1 MATIY
6 DVSMLIHKDVQ
17 VYKNKDEKRP
27 SFQTTSDFDT
37 GSSHETRVSMDVH
50 TGTHIDAP
58 LHMIPGGET
67 IETIKLKQLVGNCRV
82 IDLTKVEGAIKKADL
97 EPHKPQKGEFLLLK
111 TKNSW
116 DEEFNYDFVYVG
128 ADAAAYLA
136 EVGVGLVGVD
146 GLGIERSQPDHETHK
161 SLMSKHI
168 VIIEG
173 LRLKNVPEGDY
184 FMVAAPLK
192 LTGIDAAPA
201 RVMLFEGVGILDE

>member
-1 MATIY
+1 MPTIY

-27 SFQTTSDFDT
+27 SFETTSDFKT
-37 GSSHETRVSMDVH
+37 GTSHETRIHMDAH

-58 LHMIPGGET
+58 LHMLQDGKT
-67 IETIKLKQLVGNCRV
+67 IETIKLKQLVGDCRV
-82 IDLTKVEGAIKKADL
+82 IDLTEVTGAITRQDL
-97 EPHKPQKGEFLLLK
+97 EPHEPKHGEFLFLK

-116 DEEFNYDFVYVG
+116 DEEFNFEFIYVA

-136 EVGVGLVGVD
+136 EIGISGVGID
-146 GLGIERSQPDHETHK
+146 GLGIERSQPNHETHQA
-161 SLMSKHI
+161 LLSKDI

-173 LRLKNVPEGDY
+173 LRLKNVPAGTY

-201 RVMLFEGVGILDE
+201 RVMLFEGVGLLG